1 MRTLKP
7 KIYLIIIIFQ
17 CTILYK
23 PAFAEG
29 AFDNDQKKVPL
40 VSVFS
45 PNGHLELRMGIEKGQ
60 ATYTIRLKGEVF
72 LENSPLGLKTSIGN
86 FSDSLSLV
94 SHHTARINED
104 YTLDKAKVSKVN
116 YRANEL
122 ICQLTNPVQ
131 DTLHIIFRV
140 SNSDVAFSYRLTS
153 LERKSMVRIFE
164 ETTGFDLP
172 DYATTFISHQA
183 LPMSGW
189 EQTKPSYEEVYTYD
203 EALGTPSEYGVGY
216 TFPALF
222 RIGDKGW
229 VLISET
235 GVDSRYVGARL
246 GEGSKEGFYPLQF
259 PQSGENNGMGGTY
272 AALSMPAQTPWRTI
286 TLGETLKPIVE
297 STVAFDVVKP
307 LYESSIEYK
316 MGRASWSWIVWQDGS
331 INYEDQKQFINL
343 ASELNF
349 EYVLIDN
356 WWDRNIGRRR
366 IADLV
371 KYANSKG
378 VDVLLWYNSNGYWN
392 NAPQTPQDCMH
403 TAPARKNEMRWLQ
416 KIGVKGLKVDFFG
429 GDKQETMKLYEDI
442 LSDANEYGL
451 TITFHGCTLPRGWER
466 MYPNFVTSEAV
477 LASENLVFNQQ
488 SCDTHAHNATLL
500 PFTRNAVGAM
510 DFAPVFLNK
519 RLSKTQ
525 EQGSIRRTT
534 DVFELATGILYMS
547 PVQHFGLTPNNLDE
561 QADYILDFLRQVPT
575 VWDETVLIDG
585 YPGKHVVMARRKGE
599 KWYVVAVNG
608 EKTHKALSV
617 QLPMLKGKKVN
628 LLFDRE
634 DGTAGIKERTI
645 EETGRV
651 EFQLLPEGGAVMFSK

>member
-1 MRTLKP
+1 MRTFLP
-7 KIYLIIIIFQ
+7 NITLIVIILL
-17 CTILYK
+17 CVILHK
-23 PAFAEG
+23 PAFAE
-29 AFDNDQKKVPL
+29 AAIAHNHKKAPAA
-40 VSVFS
+40 SVFS
-45 PNGHLELRMGIEKGQ
+45 PNGNLEVRLEIKKGQ
-60 ATYTIRLKGEVF
+60 AFYTIRLNGKVF
-72 LENSPLGLKTSIGN
+72 LESSPLGLKTSIGN
-86 FSDSLSLV
+86 FSDSLDLV
-94 SHHTARINED
+94 SHNTTGINEN
-104 YTLDKAKVSKVN
+104 YTLDKAKVSQVN

-122 ICQLTNPVQ
+122 LCQLTNPAQ
-131 DTLHIIFRV
+131 DTLHVIFRV
-140 SNSDVAFSYRLTS
+140 SNNDIAFCYRLS
-153 LERKSMVRIFE
+153 SFERKTMVRILAE
-164 ETTGFDLP
+164 ATGFDLP

-203 EALGTPSEYGVGY
+203 EALGTPSKYGVGY

-222 RIGDKGW
+222 RIGNNGW

-272 AALSMPAQTPWRTI
+272 AAMSMPAQTPWRTI

-307 LYESSIEYK
+307 LYKSSYDYK

-331 INYEDQKQFINL
+331 INYEDQIQFINL

-366 IADLV
+366 VADLV

-392 NAPQTPQDCMH
+392 NAPQTPQDRMH
-403 TAPARKNEMRWLQ
+403 TAPMRKTEMLWLQ
-416 KIGVKGLKVDFFG
+416 KIGVKGLKVDFFA

-442 LSDANEYGL
+442 LSDANDYGL

-477 LASENLVFNQQ
+477 LASENLVFTQQ
-488 SCDTHAHNATLL
+488 SCDTHAHYATLL

-510 DFAPVFLNK
+510 DFAPVFLNE

-525 EQGSIRRTT
+525 EHGSIRRTT
-534 DVFELATGILYMS
+534 DAFELATGILYFS
-547 PVQHFGLTPNNLDE
+547 PVQHFGLTPNNLLE
-561 QADYILDFLRQVPT
+561 QPDYVLDFLRQVPT

-599 KWYVVAVNG
+599 LWYVVAVNG
-608 EKTHKALSV
+608 EKKHKKLSV
-617 QLPMLKGKKVN
+617 KLPMLKGKKVHI
-628 LLFDRE
+628 LYDRE
-634 DGTAGIKERTI
+634 DGTAGIKEQSI
-645 EETGRV
+645 KEMGKV
-651 EFQLLPEGGAVMFSK
+651 EFQLLPEGGAVLFSE